1 MDVGFTVTSLGFE
14 TVPIM
19 SVQALEI
26 GERPRRNME
35 NVLTL
40 RYLVRTMLRA
50 GGVGGGGAGGGAG
63 GNGDQGGGDGGN
75 GDQGGGDQGGGDQ
88 GGGAG
93 GNGDQGGG
101 DGGNGNQGGGDQG
114 GGDQGGGGVEVVKV
128 IVVVMKV
135 GLVVLVLVVGHVDR
149 HAINVVDNMV
159 YCVNF
164 RQDH

>member
-50 GGVGGGGAGGGAG
+50 GGVGGGGAGG
-63 GNGDQGGGDGGN
+63 N
-75 GDQGGGDQGGGDQ
+75 
-88 GGGAG
+88 
-93 GNGDQGGG
+93 
-101 DGGNGNQGGGDQG
+101 
-114 GGDQGGGGVEVVKV
+114 GDQGGGGVEVVKV

>member
-50 GGVGGGGAGGGAG
+50 GGVGGGGA
-63 GNGDQGGGDGGN
+63 
-75 GDQGGGDQGGGDQ
+75 